1 VTDNKNPV
9 TEGEVTEKQQ
19 TFQDC
24 RRRIIDENTIQLNYK
39 SLPLYNP
46 FHLITGPF
54 RLTLKINDEYPIV
67 QDVHM
72 GEHKFTVEF
81 KCKKYNFLR
90 KCEVTAKL
98 KFWTV
103 KYYLKVDGKDYDFY
117 QVFYSNLRSNPPQE
131 W

>member
-1 VTDNKNPV
+1 MTDTKISVTGSNV
-9 TEGEVTEKQQ
+9 REKQQ
-19 TFQDC
+19 PFEDC
-24 RRRIIDENTIQLNYK
+24 RQRIIDENKIQLNYK
-39 SLPLYNP
+39 SLPFYNP

-54 RLTLKINDEYPIV
+54 RLTLKINDEDPIV

-81 KCKKYNFLR
+81 KCKKSNFIR

-103 KYYLKVDGKDYDFY
+103 KYYLKVDGTDYDFSK
-117 QVFYSNLRSNPPQE
+117 VF
-131 W
+131 